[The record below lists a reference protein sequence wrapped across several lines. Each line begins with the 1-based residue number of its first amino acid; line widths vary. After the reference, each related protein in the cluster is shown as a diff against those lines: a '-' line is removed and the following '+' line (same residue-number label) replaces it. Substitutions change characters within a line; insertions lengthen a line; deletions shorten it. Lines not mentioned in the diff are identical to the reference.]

1 MLMFGKLNFSS
12 VLDTFR
18 QCDLSYI
25 ERQIGDRRET
35 NIDFFWLKISFLS
48 TLGHLAKPSLTT
60 EIYEEVFSWM

>member
-25 ERQIGDRRET
+25 ERRIGDRRET
-35 NIDFFWLKISFLS
+35 NIDFF
-48 TLGHLAKPSLTT
+48 G
-60 EIYEEVFSWM
+60 